1 MPESTPQLCKVQPP
15 GSALPCSAPQ
25 PGRRQ
30 GNLPQAHALSAPC
43 LAFKGAFLCQDPM
56 GTSHPQELSRSHSR
70 LLRGRTTPGR
80 GPRLSRS
87 HQAHH
92 LQKHKSTSS
101 SAGPVCS
108 PRRPPLEG
116 GRRLRGPACCAL
128 TAHRAPGARAAD
140 CSCDLAQAAG
150 RQHCLHLVSSPGR
163 GSPGPLP

>member
-1 MPESTPQLCKVQPP
+1 MSHRTSTSEGKPMSLEPTPQLCKVQPP
-15 GSALPCSAPQ
+15 GSALPCSVPQ

-70 LLRGRTTPGR
+70 LLRGRTTPGQ

-92 LQKHKSTSS
+92 LQKHRSTSS
-101 SAGPVCS
+101 SAGPS
-108 PRRPPLEG
+108 APR
-116 GRRLRGPACCAL
+116 
-128 TAHRAPGARAAD
+128 GARRWRVAAA
-140 CSCDLAQAAG
+140 CMALPAVRSQPAE
-150 RQHCLHLVSSPGR
+150 H
-163 GSPGPLP
+163 PGPEQPTAAATWPRQPAENTACTS